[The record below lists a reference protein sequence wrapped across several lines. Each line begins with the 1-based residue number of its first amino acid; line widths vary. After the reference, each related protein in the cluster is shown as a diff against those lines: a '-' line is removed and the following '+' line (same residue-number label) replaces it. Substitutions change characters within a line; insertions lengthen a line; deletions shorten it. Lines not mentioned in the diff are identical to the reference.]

1 MAQVTEEMQPAPH
14 VPVMGQVTEEMPP
27 APPVPVMGQVTEEM
41 QQFARGSAVDVLIVG
56 AGPTGFM
63 AAATLAR
70 YGIPFRLIDK
80 RPQQVFQ
87 GQAAGLQPRTAE
99 IMHSLGF
106 QHTLATRGHRFN
118 ETSFW
123 LGTETGLRRSE
134 KSPEVGVIHPTPY
147 PFVTSVHQGNTET
160 MFSEDLAS
168 RGISVDRP
176 LEYIDHINSGSGEY
190 PLKAHLKN
198 WISGMTEEVPV
209 KYILG
214 CDGARSAVRN
224 QVAVESSVH
233 QTNDCW
239 AVADVYAKTDFPDIR
254 RRCNIRTEQGNIM
267 LIPWVNNGN
276 RVYTLLTK
284 EEDEMLRQSK
294 YDGVG
299 EKRTNDQTVFGI
311 LTQRVKSVLK
321 PYSFDIVKVEWI
333 SRYLVA
339 QRISNSFAEE
349 GDRVFILGDACHTH
363 SPKAAQ
369 GMNVSMNDAYN
380 LTWKLALTLRG
391 IANPSLLKTYQM
403 ERQHIARQLVEFDER
418 FSKLFASPQNL
429 EGSDF
434 HDVYVQSKGFVSGC
448 GHRYPAGLLTD
459 EHVDVGI
466 AQDAAE
472 PLTPGKRLLPV
483 QLTRHLDG
491 VFVSSLD
498 DMPSNGHFRI
508 IVFAG
513 SRLQSSGLEKVAT
526 YLAGTDSPLNRYR
539 ISSESPESSAETSIS
554 KAKDFNFN
562 LANDGGTVIEL
573 FLIHTSSH
581 GKVPI
586 EELPKPFADWQAT
599 IYEDVN
605 HKAHSELGVDA
616 DVGALAVVRPD
627 GYVGLVT
634 GLDGAER
641 IGKYFGEFMV
651 EREKERERE
660 TTNGIFCH
668 GDEWV
673 AV

>member
-1 MAQVTEEMQPAPH
+1 M
-14 VPVMGQVTEEMPP
+14 
-27 APPVPVMGQVTEEM
+27 
-41 QQFARGSAVDVLIVG
+41 DVLIVG

-70 YGIPFRLIDK
+70 YGVAFRLIDK

-106 QHTLATRGHRFN
+106 QHTLATRGHRFD

-123 LGTETGLRRSE
+123 LGTKSGLRRLE
-134 KSPEVGVIHPTPY
+134 KSPENEVIHATPY
-147 PFVTSVHQGNTET
+147 PFMTCMHQGHTET
-160 MFSEDLAS
+160 MFNEDLES
-168 RGISVDRP
+168 RSIFVERP
-176 LEYIDHINSGSGEY
+176 LEYIDHTDSGSGEY
-190 PLKAHLKN
+190 PLKAHLKD

-224 QVAVESSVH
+224 QVAVESSIR
-233 QTNDCW
+233 QTNDSW

-254 RRCNIRTEQGNIM
+254 RRCNIRTEHGNIM

-299 EKRTNDQTVFGI
+299 EERTNDQTVIGI
-311 LTQRVKSVLK
+311 LTQRAKLVLK
-321 PYSFDIVKVEWI
+321 PYNFDIVKVEWI
-333 SRYLVA
+333 SRYLIA
-339 QRISNSFAEE
+339 QRLSNSFAEE

-391 IANPSLLKTYQM
+391 IAKLSLLKTYQT
-403 ERQHIARQLVEFDER
+403 ERQHIAKQLIEFDQK
-418 FSKLFASPQNL
+418 FSHLFASPQNL

-434 HDVYVQSKGFVSGC
+434 HDVYVQNKGFVSGC
-448 GHRYPAGLLTD
+448 GHWYPAGLLTD
-459 EHVDVGI
+459 EHVDVEI

-472 PLTPGKRLLPV
+472 PLTPGKRMLPI
-483 QLTRHLDG
+483 QLTRHFDG
-491 VFVSSLD
+491 VLVSSLD
-498 DMPSNGHFRI
+498 DMPSSGHFRI
-508 IVFAG
+508 VVFAG
-513 SRLQSSGLEKVAT
+513 SRLQNGGVDKLGM
-526 YLAGTDSPLNRYR
+526 YLAGRNSPLNRNY
-539 ISSESPESSAETSIS
+539 ISSESSKSSPESGIS

-562 LANDGGTVIEL
+562 FANDPGTVIEL

-581 GKVPI
+581 LKVPI
-586 EELPKPFADWQAT
+586 EELPEPFPEWQAT
-599 IYEDVN
+599 IYEDIN

-616 DVGALAVVRPD
+616 DVGAVAVVRPD
-627 GYVGLVT
+627 GYVGLVM

-641 IGKYFGEFMV
+641 IGEYFGKFLV
-651 EREKERERE
+651 EREM
-660 TTNGIFCH
+660 TNDIPG
-668 GDEWV
+668 
-673 AV
+673 